1 MRPRVWFGERWITA
15 DGAVGLCHVVAGS
28 LHLLPVGVGLLVDHL
43 EVTASW
49 VMNPWQ
55 AAEPAPPQKSLAVN
69 TSEMM
74 A

>member
-1 MRPRVWFGERWITA
+1 MTG
-15 DGAVGLCHVVAGS
+15 GVAGD
-28 LHLLPVGVGLLVDHL
+28 GG
-43 EVTASW
+43 TGGKGGTGGAGGAW